1 MCNAL
6 RLYFRPE
13 DARITLQNHYLY
25 FSLIFAPVAEL
36 ADALDL
42 GSSFERSAG
51 SIPVRCTK
59 EESILLYRFF
69 FTYAN
74 SD

>member
-1 MCNAL
+1 MCDAL

-13 DARITLQNHYLY
+13 DARITSQNHLY

-74 SD
+74 FD

>member
-1 MCNAL
+1 MKYVTVL
-6 RLYFRPE
+6 TIRDLFTKVSSP
-13 DARITLQNHYLY
+13 
-25 FSLIFAPVAEL
+25 
-36 ADALDL
+36 L

>member
-1 MCNAL
+1 MCDAL
-6 RLYFRPE
+6 RLYFRLE
-13 DARITLQNHYLY
+13 DARITSQNHYLY

-69 FTYAN
+69 FTYSN